1 MPRSIPSPLASG
13 RSTKR
18 SSHRQTDRHELTC
31 FGGPVSVSVRLPR
44 GIRVIVAALFGT
56 VLICGA
62 VLLDDRLNATVEQR
76 VSEGTA
82 VTGRVVQAERFR
94 VSRSYAVTRMTVA
107 YAVDGVA
114 YQERFSSQLD
124 VGRHHAGEELTVYV
138 DRDDPSR
145 AATAEGYATEDLLLQ
160 LPDLLGV
167 AGGLAIVAALVWIKT
182 GGRPS
187 GTS

>member
-1 MPRSIPSPLASG
+1 M
-13 RSTKR
+13 
-18 SSHRQTDRHELTC
+18 
-31 FGGPVSVSVRLPR
+31 SVSVRPLG

-62 VLLDDRLNATVEQR
+62 VLLDARLDATVEQR

-82 VTGRVVQAERFR
+82 VTGRVVQVERFR
-94 VSRSYAVTRMTVA
+94 ISRSSSVTRMTVA

-114 YQERFSSQLD
+114 YQERFSSELD
-124 VGRHHAGEELTVYV
+124 EGRHHAGEELTVYV
-138 DRDDPSR
+138 DRNDPSK
-145 AATAEGYATEDLLLQ
+145 AATADRYATEDLLLQ

-182 GGRPS
+182 GGRPP
-187 GTS
+187 GTR